1 MGPLIELQKGAVN
14 GDSGILA
21 STISLFACAGGHKA
35 SSASFWACA

>member
-1 MGPLIELQKGAVN
+1 MGTLIQLQKGAAK

-21 STISLFACAGGHKA
+21 STISLFGCAGGHKE